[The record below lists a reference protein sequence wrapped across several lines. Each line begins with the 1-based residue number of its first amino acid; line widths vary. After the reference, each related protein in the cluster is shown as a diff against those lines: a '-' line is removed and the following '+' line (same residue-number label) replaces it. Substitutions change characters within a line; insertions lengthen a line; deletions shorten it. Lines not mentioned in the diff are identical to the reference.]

1 MDNQG
6 GDWLDRMEKDF
17 EDDQEVTKRLNFK

>member
-6 GDWLDRMEKDF
+6 GDLLDRMEKDF

>member
-6 GDWLDRMEKDF
+6 GGWLAWVEKDF
-17 EDDQEVTKRLNFK
+17 KDDWEVTKRLNFK